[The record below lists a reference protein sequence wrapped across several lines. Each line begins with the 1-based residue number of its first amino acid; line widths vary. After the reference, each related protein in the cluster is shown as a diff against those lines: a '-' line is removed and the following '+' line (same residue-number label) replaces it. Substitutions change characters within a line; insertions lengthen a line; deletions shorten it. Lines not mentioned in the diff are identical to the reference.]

1 MPGTVTVD
9 VRSTFST
16 ILLMSVAEKTKFGTD
31 QPDISATGERKY
43 TAELAVTYFAENGMR
58 PVSEVVSVTVTGGD
72 HNAILSIPPGSLV
85 ELDRL
90 RCGVSAP
97 ERKENGRIAGG
108 RLYWMAA
115 GIRLAG
121 ASALRLTKSEQAS

>member
-9 VRSTFST
+9 TRATFT
-16 ILLMSVAEKTKFGTD
+16 AMIVMSIAEKMIFGTD
-31 QPDISATGERKY
+31 QPSITKAGEKQY
-43 TAELAVTYFAENGMR
+43 VAELAVTYVAEPGMR
-58 PVSEVVSVTVTGGD
+58 PVSEVISPTITGPGPDVLGIPQGSV
-72 HNAILSIPPGSLV
+72 V

-108 RLYWMAA
+108 RLYWMAS
-115 GIRLAG
+115 GIRPAG
-121 ASALRLTKSEQAS
+121 AGGLRPVKNEQAS

>member
-9 VRSTFST
+9 VRATFAAM
-16 ILLMSVAEKTKFGTD
+16 ILMSIGEKTKFGTD

-43 TAELAVTYFAENGMR
+43 TAELAVTYHADQPGMR
-58 PVSEVVSVTVTGGD
+58 PVSEVISATITGGD
-72 HNAILSIPPGSLV
+72 HGAILGIPAGSVV

-97 ERKENGRIAGG
+97 EKRDNGRIAGG
-108 RLYWMAA
+108 RLYWMAS
-115 GIRLAG
+115 GIRPVGGQMNRQPEKA
-121 ASALRLTKSEQAS
+121 A